1 MPTRAQNSLTETL
14 RIASGQTS
22 GQSKVMPTVQ
32 IKSTTIRLSLTL
44 RSAVSVPVLMAVWAA
59 VWSSRL
65 PCLGWLW
72 LLE

>member
-1 MPTRAQNSLTETL
+1 MPIRAQNSLTETL
-14 RIASGQTS
+14 RIVSGQTS
-22 GQSKVMPTVQ
+22 GQSKVMLTVQ

-44 RSAVSVPVLMAVWAA
+44 RSTVSVPVLMAVWAA

-65 PCLGWLW
+65 PFLSWLC